1 MLDILL
7 DFRSNIIFR
16 KEVKNMQPIKLIGVC
31 LSTIHEE
38 DRFNFI
44 SELNRHAVK
53 NGFRLLVFNS
63 CADMYEQS
71 PESNEGASAVF
82 RLVPYDKL
90 SALIV
95 FPNIIYDPV
104 VVEEIIEKC
113 RLHNVPLISM
123 DKQIG
128 DITFSFNNSNVFE
141 ELCCHV
147 IEVHRAR
154 KLFLMAGFENNV
166 YSNERIAAFRRAL
179 DRFNIPFE
187 ENNIGYGCFWEQP
200 TIRVLDKWFVEE
212 KREIPDAII
221 CANDLMAITVSDYL
235 QSMGV
240 KIPDDC
246 IITGFDGIKQVEYLP
261 PKITTCK
268 QDFDK
273 MGSLIVDTIIRLE
286 NGEDIKGFFTVDFN
300 IIYSQSCGCEPIDYA
315 NVSDSIRALLTS
327 LRNADERQKMICR
340 TQTSLPNISDINYLP
355 RILVK
360 RFKFNTCVFVLNDNV
375 FNPPHFGSLY
385 KGKNGFSQQVD
396 VLFHCYDNKEY
407 ERCRIPLGN
416 LFPRADRLVTGTNPI
431 IVCCSHFT
439 NMVMGYCIF
448 QPEIDIDEYE
458 KMHNMMATIASA
470 LGNFHSRIQIK
481 SINEE
486 LQKLSQRDYM
496 TGLFNRRG
504 FFERIEQVIN
514 DGEHIGSTLLLISAD
529 LDSLKY
535 INDTYGH
542 SEGDNAIITVGNAL
556 VSSSLQSRLCA
567 RFGGDEFC
575 AAILVRNIDPEI
587 VYSDFKKRF
596 LDALEEYNQNS
607 YKPYR
612 VRASIGCAYAL
623 LDGNLDLENMIKKA
637 DEKMYAYKTAHKQ
650 PVKPNRKAALM
661 N

>member
-1 MLDILL
+1 
-7 DFRSNIIFR
+7 
-16 KEVKNMQPIKLIGVC
+16 MQTIKLIGVC

-44 SELNRHAVK
+44 TELNKYAVR
-53 NGFRLLVFNS
+53 NNFRLLVFNS

-82 RLVPYDKL
+82 RLIPYEKL

-95 FPNIIYDPV
+95 FPNIIYDPAI
-104 VVEEIIEKC
+104 VEEIIENC
-113 RLHNVPLISM
+113 RIHNVPLISM

-141 ELCCHV
+141 KLCCHV
-147 IEVHRAR
+147 IEKHGAR
-154 KLFLMAGFENNV
+154 KIFLMAGFENNV
-166 YSNERIAAFRRAL
+166 YSNERIGAFRRAL
-179 DRFNIPFE
+179 EKNNIPFD

-200 TIRVLDKWFVEE
+200 AIAVLKRWFIEE
-212 KREIPDAII
+212 KREIPEAII
-221 CANDLMAITVSDYL
+221 CANDLMAITVSDFL

-246 IITGFDGIKQVEYLP
+246 IVTGFDGIKQVEYLP

-273 MGSLIVDTIIRLE
+273 MGSLIIDTIMRLE
-286 NGEDIKGFFTVDFN
+286 NGEDVKGFFTVDFN
-300 IIYSQSCGCEPIDYA
+300 IIYSQSCGCEPVDYE
-315 NVSDSIRALLTS
+315 NVSNSIRALMS
-327 LRNADERQKMICR
+327 SIRYYDERQKMICR
-340 TQTSLPNISDINYLP
+340 TQTSLPKISDINYLP

-360 RFKFNTCVFVLNDNV
+360 RFKFNTCVFALNDSV
-375 FNPPHFGSLY
+375 FSPPDFGSHY
-385 KGKNGFSQQVD
+385 KKKKGFSSEID
-396 VLFHCYDNKEY
+396 ILYHCYDKKEY
-407 ERCRIPLGN
+407 ERCRIPLSN
-416 LFPRADRLVTGTNPI
+416 LFPRADRLLTVTNPI
-431 IVCCSHFT
+431 VVCCSHFT

-458 KMHNMMATIASA
+458 KMHTMMVTIASA
-470 LGNFHSRIQIK
+470 LGNFHSRIRIK
-481 SINEE
+481 SMNEE

-504 FFERIEQVIN
+504 FFERIEKIIS

-535 INDTYGH
+535 INDTFGH

-556 VSSSLQSRLCA
+556 VSSSLHSRLCA

-575 AAILVRNIDPEI
+575 VAILVRNVNPEN
-587 VYSDFKKRF
+587 VYADFKSRF
-596 LDALEEYNQNS
+596 LEALEEYNRNS
-607 YKPYR
+607 DKPYS
-612 VRASIGCAYAL
+612 VRASIGCSYAL
-623 LDGNLDLENMIKKA
+623 IDGTIALEKMISSA
-637 DEKMYAYKTAHKQ
+637 DEKMYEYKSAHKQ
-650 PVKPNRKAALM
+650 PVKAKREAALTV
-661 N
+661 